1 MKNSIVLA
9 AVMSVFALGSI
20 TTPASAQNRA
30 ACEAQAVT
38 KTTGAPLVGKAK
50 IASVSRCM
58 REVCEPK
65 AVDKNGKKLAGSAK
79 NSFMR
84 KCEKT
89 G

>member
-9 AVMSVFALGSI
+9 AVVSAFALGSI
-20 TTPASAQNRA
+20 ATTASAQDRA

-38 KTTGAPLVGKAK
+38 KTTSQPLVGKAK

-65 AVDKNGKKLAGSAK
+65 AVDKKGKKLAGQAK

>member
-1 MKNSIVLA
+1 MKNCILLA
-9 AVMSVFALGSI
+9 AAMSVVALGSI
-20 TTPASAQNRA
+20 ATPASAQDRA
-30 ACEAQAVT
+30 ACEEQAVT
-38 KTTGAPLVGKAK
+38 KTTGQPLVGKAK

-65 AVDKNGKKLAGSAK
+65 AVDKKGKKLAGPAK